1 MSTNEQ
7 QTAEAAIASARAAQK
22 TWAVRSPKERARR
35 LKAAGQ
41 AILAG
46 AEELAAILVEETNKP
61 LGEAYAGDVVG
72 VGDLFTYWCQHG
84 PGHLAPRKARISML
98 DMPGK
103 KGRVEREPVG
113 VVGVISP
120 WNYPVALPM
129 RVMVPALLAGNAVVF
144 KPSEHTPR
152 CGVWMVERLREHL
165 GDVVQVLEGD
175 GAMGAALVEA
185 RPDVI
190 HFTGSTQTG
199 RKVAV
204 RCAELGV
211 GCELELGGKD
221 AAIVLDDALLDRT
234 ARGIAWGIVHNAG
247 QDCASIERVLVHQ
260 GVAECFIPLLT
271 EAVQAT
277 AGQVPELVTAQQKR
291 VVVSQIEDA
300 IAKGGR
306 VLCGGLPEGDA
317 PVPPTLVTDLPRDA
331 AMWREESFGPVAVV
345 EVCEDDEALIHAAN
359 DAAYGLG
366 ASLWSRDVARACGIG
381 HRVRTGMLWIN
392 NHAFTGAI
400 PDLPWVGRGGSG
412 TGITSSPE
420 ALMHLTRPRVVVLD
434 KSTAPEPWWYP
445 YGDSM
450 VDLMRAVVGRHR
462 DGGLGATI
470 STLRALMA
478 RNKDLADGGSAGP

>member
-1 MSTNEQ
+1 MSDDVH
-7 QTAEAAIASARAAQK
+7 TAAKAAIEAARLAQK
-22 TWAVRSPKERARR
+22 TWGARTAKDRARR

-41 AILAG
+41 TLLAG
-46 AEELAAILVEETNKP
+46 AEELARILEEETHKP

-72 VGDLFTYWCQHG
+72 VGDLFTYWCAQG
-84 PGHLAPRKARISML
+84 PKHLAPRKARISAL

-129 RVMVPALLAGNAVVF
+129 RVIVPALLAGNAVVF

-152 CGVWMVERLREHL
+152 CGVWMAERLREHL
-165 GDVVQVLEGD
+165 GDVVQVLQGD
-175 GAMGAALVEA
+175 GAMGAALIEA
-185 RPDVI
+185 GPDVV
-190 HFTGSTQTG
+190 HFTGSTATG

-204 RCAELGV
+204 RCAELGI

-221 AAIVLDDALLDRT
+221 AALVLDDALLDRT

-260 GVAECFIPLLT
+260 AVADRFVPLLT

-277 AGQVPELVTAQQKR
+277 ASQVPELVTAQQKQI
-291 VVVSQIEDA
+291 VIGQIEDA
-300 IAKGGR
+300 IAKGAT
-306 VLCGGLPEGDA
+306 VLCGGVPGGDD
-317 PVPPTLVTDLPRDA
+317 PVPPTLVTDLPREA
-331 AMWREESFGPVAVV
+331 TMWREESFGPVAVV
-345 EVCEDDEALIHAAN
+345 EVCEDDEALIQAAN
-359 DAAYGLG
+359 DCAYGLG
-366 ASLWSRDVARACGIG
+366 ASLWSQDVARACGIG

-400 PDLPWVGRGGSG
+400 PDLPWVGRRGSG
-412 TGITSSPE
+412 SGITSSPE
-420 ALMHLTRPRVVVLD
+420 TLLHLTRPRVVVLD

-445 YGDSM
+445 YGPSM
-450 VDLMRAVVGRHR
+450 EALMRAVVGRHHT
-462 DGGLGATI
+462 GGLGATI
-470 STLRALMA
+470 ATLRALMA
-478 RNKDLADGGSAGP
+478 RNKALSED